1 MSTVIQQVP
10 RELQAA
16 FTLINN
22 DPRMRT
28 NNSWVLSAD
37 KRWSLKFTARLS
49 VPGSSFMPDHSVW
62 HLVLWQEE
70 AQIRIEVYPDKSEG
84 ISATFQHQNY
94 NFSDASTRG
103 WTSGNPCLEN
113 TPAAFG
119 RNLWGQEPEA
129 LLDRIR
135 WRLSRLLL
143 WIDAAAQEKLVTTG
157 DAVELPA
164 FPGQSPFTV
173 IGFSEQTDDLPFWTS
188 KTGEWGFASST
199 GLPGASGTRFLREFF
214 DNKGKLIRTTKWSPF
229 MRRGTRTTNA
239 VWSVLPTLPV
249 LAPWQAPRTWQELS
263 HCFAQWGLSLPDLF
277 SDIGRSVRALRKQ
290 RAPGLLL
297 LGFPLENKIG
307 DEPARIHWL
316 ALCLTGLSNTMTK
329 RPGFRPTERNRR
341 AWDREQPLSQEPI
354 RWVRTQNWAADQLR
368 TRGEAANDIRSKKV
382 LIIGAG
388 SLGSMIAENLMRIG
402 VVSLGI
408 LDADLLQTGNLSRH
422 ALTMTSVGHNKA
434 AALVEHLNRI
444 LPDASARSFSCAFP
458 PESEAAK
465 NSLRQYDVIIDCT
478 GDDGVLKSLAAFDWQ
493 GEKIFISL
501 AMTWRAEGLFA
512 FAASETTFPVTDASS
527 RFDASASPEIKI
539 DESRIEGIGCWHPVF
554 PARADDVQ
562 LWAAVGTKFICRVV
576 SAPGRIYEYFKQM
589 PDGTVEREPHEY

>member
-1 MSTVIQQVP
+1 MRTIVQQVP
-10 RELQAA
+10 AELQAV

-22 DPRMRT
+22 DLRMRT
-28 NNSWVLSAD
+28 NNAWVLSAD
-37 KRWSLKFTARLS
+37 KRWSLKFTAELS
-49 VPGSSFMPDHSVW
+49 VPASRFMPDNSVW

-70 AQIRIEVYPDKSEG
+70 AQIRVEIYPDKSEG

-94 NFSDASTRG
+94 NFSDASPHA

-129 LLDRIR
+129 LHDRIS

-143 WIDAAAQEKLVTTG
+143 WIDAAAQDKLTITG

-164 FPGQSPFTV
+164 FPDQSPFAV
-173 IGFSEQTDDLPFWTS
+173 IGFSEQMDDLPFWAS
-188 KTGEWGFASST
+188 KTGEWGFASSS
-199 GLPGASGTRFLREFF
+199 GLSSAHRTCFLREFF
-214 DNKGKLIRTTKWSPF
+214 DNKGKLIRATKWSPF
-229 MRRGTRTTNA
+229 MRKCARTTNA
-239 VWSVLPTLPV
+239 VWSILPTLPV
-249 LAPWQAPRTWQELS
+249 LSPWQAPRTWQELS
-263 HCFAQWGLSLPDLF
+263 QCFEQCGLSLPDLF
-277 SDIGRSVRALRKQ
+277 SDIGRSVRAQRKQ
-290 RAPGLLL
+290 RMPGLFL
-297 LGFPLENKIG
+297 LGFPLENKVG
-307 DEPARIHWL
+307 DAPARIHWL
-316 ALCLTGLSNTMTK
+316 ALRLTGLSDEMTK

-341 AWDREQPLSQEPI
+341 AWDREQPASQNPI
-354 RWVRTQNWAADQLR
+354 RWMRTQNWAADQLR

-402 VVSLGI
+402 VVRQGI
-408 LDADLLQTGNLSRH
+408 LDADLLQAGNLSRH
-422 ALTMTSVGHNKA
+422 SLTMTSVGYNKA
-434 AALVEHLNRI
+434 SALVEHLNRI
-444 LPDASARSFSCAFP
+444 LPDASACSFSTAFP
-458 PESEAAK
+458 PDSEVAK
-465 NSLRQYDVIIDCT
+465 CSLRQYDVIIDCT
-478 GDDGVLKSLAAFDWQ
+478 GDDGVLNALAAFDWQ
-493 GEKIFISL
+493 SEKIFISL

-527 RFDASASPEIKI
+527 RFDDSASPEIDM
-539 DESRIEGIGCWHPVF
+539 DEARIEGIGCWHPVF

-589 PDGTVEREPHEY
+589 PDGTVERELHEY

>member
-1 MSTVIQQVP
+1 MSTVVQQVP
-10 RELQAA
+10 AELRAA
-16 FTLINN
+16 LTLINN

-28 NNSWVLSAD
+28 NNAWALSAD
-37 KRWSLKFTARLS
+37 KRWSLKFTAELS
-49 VPGSSFMPDHSVW
+49 VPCSSFMPDNSVW

-70 AQIRIEVYPDKSEG
+70 TLIRIEVYPDKSEG

-94 NFSDASTRG
+94 NFSDASTRE

-113 TPAAFG
+113 TPTVFG
-119 RNLWGQEPEA
+119 RNLWGLEPEA
-129 LLDRIR
+129 LLDRIS

-143 WIDAAAQEKLVTTG
+143 WIDAAAQEKLATIG

-164 FPGQSPFTV
+164 FPDQSPFTV
-173 IGFSEQTDDLPFWTS
+173 IGFSEQIDDLPFWAS

-199 GLPGASGTRFLREFF
+199 GLPGAHGTLFLREFF

-229 MRRGTRTTNA
+229 MRKGARTTNA

-249 LAPWQAPRTWQELS
+249 LAPWQAPRTWLELS
-263 HCFAQWGLSLPDLF
+263 NCFAQCGLSLPDLF

-316 ALCLTGLSNTMTK
+316 ALGLAGLSNTMTK

-341 AWDREQPLSQEPI
+341 TWDREQPLSQEPI

-402 VVSLGI
+402 VVSQGI
-408 LDADLLQTGNLSRH
+408 LDADHLQTGNLSRH

-458 PESEAAK
+458 PESEVAK

-493 GEKIFISL
+493 SEKIFISL

-512 FAASETTFPVTDASS
+512 FAASETTFPVTD
-527 RFDASASPEIKI
+527 
-539 DESRIEGIGCWHPVF
+539 
-554 PARADDVQ
+554 
-562 LWAAVGTKFICRVV
+562 
-576 SAPGRIYEYFKQM
+576 
-589 PDGTVEREPHEY
+589 

>member
-1 MSTVIQQVP
+1 MSTVVQQVP

-28 NNSWVLSAD
+28 NNAWMLSAD
-37 KRWSLKFTARLS
+37 KRWSLKFTADLS
-49 VPGSSFMPDHSVW
+49 VPCSRFMPDNSVW
-62 HLVLWQEE
+62 HLVLWQEGT
-70 AQIRIEVYPDKSEG
+70 QIRIELYPDKSEG

-94 NFSDASTRG
+94 NFSDASTRE

-129 LLDRIR
+129 LLDRIS
-135 WRLSRLLL
+135 WRLSRLLF
-143 WIDAAAQEKLVTTG
+143 WIDAAAQENLATTG

-164 FPGQSPFTV
+164 FPNQLPFTV
-173 IGFSEQTDDLPFWTS
+173 IGFSEETDDLPFWAS

-199 GLPGASGTRFLREFF
+199 GLPGARGTRFLREFF
-214 DNKGKLIRTTKWSPF
+214 DKKGNLIRATKWSPF
-229 MRRGTRTTNA
+229 MRKGARTTDA

-263 HCFAQWGLSLPDLF
+263 HCFAQCGLSLTDLF
-277 SDIGRSVRALRKQ
+277 SDVGRAVRALRKQ

-307 DEPARIHWL
+307 DAPARIHWL
-316 ALCLTGLSNTMTK
+316 ALRLAGLSNTMTK

-354 RWVRTQNWAADQLR
+354 RWLRTQNWAADQLR

-408 LDADLLQTGNLSRH
+408 LDADILQTGNLSRH

-434 AALVEHLNRI
+434 SALVEHLNRI

-458 PESEAAK
+458 PECEVAK
-465 NSLRQYDVIIDCT
+465 RSLRQYDVIIDCT
-478 GDDGVLKSLAAFDWQ
+478 GDDGVLKALAAFDWQ
-493 GEKIFISL
+493 SEKIFISL

-527 RFDASASPEIKI
+527 RFAASASPEIDM
-539 DESRIEGIGCWHPVF
+539 DEARIEGIGCWHPVF

>member
-1 MSTVIQQVP
+1 MSTVVQQVP
-10 RELQAA
+10 GELQAA
-16 FTLINN
+16 LTLINN

-28 NNSWVLSAD
+28 NNAWALSAD
-37 KRWSLKFTARLS
+37 KRWSLKFTAELS
-49 VPGSSFMPDHSVW
+49 VPCSRFMPDNSVW

-70 AQIRIEVYPDKSEG
+70 TLIRIEVYPDKSEG

-94 NFSDASTRG
+94 NFSDASTRE

-113 TPAAFG
+113 TPAVFG
-119 RNLWGQEPEA
+119 RNLWGLEPEV
-129 LLDRIR
+129 LLDRIS

-143 WIDAAAQEKLVTTG
+143 WIDAAAQEKLATTG

-164 FPGQSPFTV
+164 FPDQSPLTV
-173 IGFSEQTDDLPFWTS
+173 IGFSEQFDDFPFWAS

-199 GLPGASGTRFLREFF
+199 GLPGARGTRFLREFF

-229 MRRGTRTTNA
+229 MQKGARTTNA

-249 LAPWQAPRTWQELS
+249 LAPWQAPKTWQELS
-263 HCFAQWGLSLPDLF
+263 HCFAQCGLSLPDLF

-290 RAPGLLL
+290 RAPELLL

-307 DEPARIHWL
+307 DKPARIHWL
-316 ALCLTGLSNTMTK
+316 ALRLAGLSNTMTK

-341 AWDREQPLSQEPI
+341 TWDREQPLSQEPI

-402 VVSLGI
+402 VVSQGI

-434 AALVEHLNRI
+434 AALAEHLNRI
-444 LPDASARSFSCAFP
+444 LPDASARSFSFAFP
-458 PESEAAK
+458 PESEVAK

-493 GEKIFISL
+493 SEKIFISL

-527 RFDASASPEIKI
+527 RFDASASPEIDM
-539 DESRIEGIGCWHPVF
+539 DEARIEGIGCWHPVF

>member
-1 MSTVIQQVP
+1 MSTVVQQVP

-28 NNSWVLSAD
+28 NNAWMLSAD
-37 KRWSLKFTARLS
+37 KRWSLKFTADLS
-49 VPGSSFMPDHSVW
+49 VPCSRFMPDNSVW
-62 HLVLWQEE
+62 HLVLWQEGT
-70 AQIRIEVYPDKSEG
+70 QIRIELYPDKSEG

-94 NFSDASTRG
+94 NFSDASTRE

-129 LLDRIR
+129 LLDRIS
-135 WRLSRLLL
+135 WRLSRLLF
-143 WIDAAAQEKLVTTG
+143 WIDAAAQENLATTG

-164 FPGQSPFTV
+164 FPNQLPFTV
-173 IGFSEQTDDLPFWTS
+173 IGFSEETDDLPFWAS

-199 GLPGASGTRFLREFF
+199 GLPGARGTRFLREFF
-214 DNKGKLIRTTKWSPF
+214 DKKGNLIRATKWSPF
-229 MRRGTRTTNA
+229 MRKGARTTDA

-263 HCFAQWGLSLPDLF
+263 HCFAQCGLSLTDLF
-277 SDIGRSVRALRKQ
+277 SDVGRAVRALRKQ

-307 DEPARIHWL
+307 DAPARIHWL
-316 ALCLTGLSNTMTK
+316 ALRLAGLSNTMTK

-354 RWVRTQNWAADQLR
+354 RWLRTQNWAADQLR

-388 SLGSMIAENLMRIG
+388 SLGSMITENLMRIG

-408 LDADLLQTGNLSRH
+408 LDADILQTGNLSRH

-434 AALVEHLNRI
+434 SALVEHLNRI

-458 PESEAAK
+458 PECEVAK
-465 NSLRQYDVIIDCT
+465 RSLRQYDVIIDCT
-478 GDDGVLKSLAAFDWQ
+478 GDDGVLKALAAFDWQ
-493 GEKIFISL
+493 SEKIFISL

-527 RFDASASPEIKI
+527 RFAASASPEIDM
-539 DESRIEGIGCWHPVF
+539 DEARIEGIGCWHPVF

>member
-10 RELQAA
+10 GELKAA

-28 NNSWVLSAD
+28 NNAWVLSAD

-49 VPGSSFMPDHSVW
+49 VPGSRFMPDNSVW

-70 AQIRIEVYPDKSEG
+70 AQIRIEIYPDKSEG

-113 TPAAFG
+113 TSASFG

-135 WRLSRLLL
+135 WRLSRLLF
-143 WIDAAAQEKLVTTG
+143 WIDAAAQEKLATTG
-157 DAVELPA
+157 DAVELPS

-173 IGFSEQTDDLPFWTS
+173 IGFSEQTDDLPFWIS
-188 KTGEWGFASST
+188 KTGEWGFASSA
-199 GLPGASGTRFLREFF
+199 GLPGASGIRFLREFF
-214 DNKGKLIRTTKWSPF
+214 DKKGKLIRTTKWSPF
-229 MRRGTRTTNA
+229 MCKGTRTTNA

-277 SDIGRSVRALRKQ
+277 SDIGRSVRAQRKQ

-307 DEPARIHWL
+307 DEPERIHWL
-316 ALCLTGLSNTMTK
+316 ALHLAGLSNTTTK

-341 AWDREQPLSQEPI
+341 VWDREQPLSQEPI

-388 SLGSMIAENLMRIG
+388 SLGSMIAENLMRMG
-402 VVSLGI
+402 VVSQGI

-493 GEKIFISL
+493 SEKIFISL

-539 DESRIEGIGCWHPVF
+539 EEARIEGIGCWHPVF
-554 PARADDVQ
+554 PARTDDVQ

>member
-1 MSTVIQQVP
+1 LSTVVQQVP
-10 RELQAA
+10 GELQAA
-16 FTLINN
+16 LTLLNN
-22 DPRMRT
+22 NPRMRT
-28 NNSWVLSAD
+28 NNAWALSAD
-37 KRWSLKFTARLS
+37 KRWSLKFTAELS
-49 VPGSSFMPDHSVW
+49 VPCSRFMPDNSVW

-70 AQIRIEVYPDKSEG
+70 SLIRIEVYPDKSEG

-94 NFSDASTRG
+94 NFSDASTRE

-113 TPAAFG
+113 TPAVFG
-119 RNLWGQEPEA
+119 RNLWGLEPEA
-129 LLDRIR
+129 LLDRIS

-143 WIDAAAQEKLVTTG
+143 WIDAAAQEKLATTG

-164 FPGQSPFTV
+164 FPDQSPFTV
-173 IGFSEQTDDLPFWTS
+173 IGFSEQIDDLPFWAS

-199 GLPGASGTRFLREFF
+199 GLPGAHGTLFLREFF

-229 MRRGTRTTNA
+229 MRKGARTTNA
-239 VWSVLPTLPV
+239 VWSVLPTLPI

-263 HCFAQWGLSLPDLF
+263 HCFTQCGLSLPDLF

-316 ALCLTGLSNTMTK
+316 ALRLAGLSNTMTK
-329 RPGFRPTERNRR
+329 RHGFRPTERNRR
-341 AWDREQPLSQEPI
+341 TWDREQPLSQEPI

-402 VVSLGI
+402 VVSQGI
-408 LDADLLQTGNLSRH
+408 LDADILQTGNLSRH

-434 AALVEHLNRI
+434 SALVQHLNRI
-444 LPDASARSFSCAFP
+444 LPDASARPFSCAFP
-458 PESEAAK
+458 PESEVAK
-465 NSLRQYDVIIDCT
+465 CSLRQYDVIIDCT
-478 GDDGVLKSLAAFDWQ
+478 GDDGVLKALAAFDWQ
-493 GEKIFISL
+493 SEKIFISL

-512 FAASETTFPVTDASS
+512 FAASETTFPVKDASS
-527 RFDASASPEIKI
+527 RFNASASPDIEM
-539 DESRIEGIGCWHPVF
+539 DEARIEGTGCWHPVF